1 MTDPSTDRETNDSD
15 WAEIPPEQREKILSI
30 MQKMMEMGI
39 CAVYGQEEEGMPDAA
54 VNCEANIRSCKALCC
69 TLQFALTKE
78 EVQKKLFQYD
88 PSRPFFMARDQDG
101 YCPHLDRGP
110 LRCTVW
116 SERPLR
122 CRRYDCTGREG
133 LQKGSS
139 SKGQGKLGAEK

>member
-1 MTDPSTDRETNDSD
+1 MADQSTAPETGDPDR
-15 WAEIPPEQREKILSI
+15 AEIPPEQKEKILSL

-39 CAVYGQEEEGMPDAA
+39 CAVYGQEEEGLPDAV
-54 VNCEANIRSCKALCC
+54 VNCEANIRSCKAVCC

-78 EVQKKLFQYD
+78 EAQKKLFKHD

-101 YCPHLDRGP
+101 YCPHLDHGT

-122 CRRYDCTGREG
+122 CRRYDCTAGDSI
-133 LQKGSS
+133 K
-139 SKGQGKLGAEK
+139 K